1 MEKES
6 RSCRHYLRARK
17 FMSEFVP
24 YVERT
29 FRLYCFCRPQLDVID
44 TPVGNCSALIVRRCY
59 VCGMLGHMGYECEVM
74 TGMTREDLAN
84 VGYRYS
90 KKGECGKCT
99 SGKPYSECHGQKQ
112 GLSPP
117 RRGMVPPRAPQKHLM
132 GKVPRGP
139 RLPPPLPPPPPPPHL
154 LKTVGPKAGL
164 SEKQKAKEEK
174 EEEERKRR
182 ASQSDTNS
190 TIDLDAIK
198 MVLNQ
203 ERPAQNTEYVVCKRT
218 GDKIRADTWE
228 SYSNSL
234 STEIMP
240 YMFLGGE
247 RNAGNHKEL
256 GFRTHCGFVLNLAWE
271 VANFFPGEFEYL
283 KLGLSDFSD
292 NATAL
297 YDQLEIAMKFIDR
310 SRENN
315 SSVLVHCVQGISRS
329 STIVIAYLM
338 TRESMSLQEAYKHV
352 KDRRSLIRPNK
363 GFLRALMKLENKIR
377 GSCSIKFED
386 YYPPDE
392 VFCV

>member
-1 MEKES
+1 
-6 RSCRHYLRARK
+6 
-17 FMSEFVP
+17 
-24 YVERT
+24 
-29 FRLYCFCRPQLDVID
+29 
-44 TPVGNCSALIVRRCY
+44 
-59 VCGMLGHMGYECEVM
+59 
-74 TGMTREDLAN
+74 
-84 VGYRYS
+84 
-90 KKGECGKCT
+90 
-99 SGKPYSECHGQKQ
+99 
-112 GLSPP
+112 
-117 RRGMVPPRAPQKHLM
+117 
-132 GKVPRGP
+132 
-139 RLPPPLPPPPPPPHL
+139 
-154 LKTVGPKAGL
+154 
-164 SEKQKAKEEK
+164 
-174 EEEERKRR
+174 
-182 ASQSDTNS
+182 
-190 TIDLDAIK
+190 

-329 STIVIAYLM
+329 STIVISYLM
-338 TRESMSLQEAYKHV
+338 TRESMSLQEAYKHALSNTDLARMKEHEV
-352 KDRRSLIRPNK
+352 VDCSTDIVLHEDKNYYASTLAVFGEGVEALTMEDDSQSASEPLVAPLKEKSFGYFEGKIPELKYTSNFLT
-363 GFLRALMKLENKIR
+363 GFM
-377 GSCSIKFED
+377 GV
-386 YYPPDE
+386 P
-392 VFCV
+392 